1 MAALAGVMAAGRGPN
16 VGCGGKGD
24 KASPYGG
31 KGAVDVDIFCPY
43 QRRGKGGTGRARQLE
58 ADRDRMVATLGAE
71 AHRGGPVARRHEGAV
86 WMACAVRGQSTS
98 WEEELEAAINE
109 EGQTVEE
116 RMALLQEGDPRRVT
130 VGALVRG
137 TVGEGQ
143 RRAVVLSCQERDLVE
158 AARIIEE
165 YCEPSPSARAAT
177 AAVGRGRAAQ
187 SEGTRSPR
195 GTVEERLGREQASSQ
210 VIAQGRAREALRRRV
225 EEGIEQMTG
234 DSNIRRLQ
242 NIQRLLEDAMQRMEA
257 EEEA

>member
-1 MAALAGVMAAGRGPN
+1 MAVSIE
-16 VGCGGKGD
+16 GK
-24 KASPYGG
+24 
-31 KGAVDVDIFCPY
+31 I
-43 QRRGKGGTGRARQLE
+43 L
-58 ADRDRMVATLGAE
+58 
-71 AHRGGPVARRHEGAV
+71 
-86 WMACAVRGQSTS
+86 
-98 WEEELEAAINE
+98 
-109 EGQTVEE
+109 
-116 RMALLQEGDPRRVT
+116 ALLQEGDPRRVT

-195 GTVEERLGREQASSQ
+195 GTVEERLGRGQASSQ

-234 DSNIRRLQ
+234 DNNIRRLQ